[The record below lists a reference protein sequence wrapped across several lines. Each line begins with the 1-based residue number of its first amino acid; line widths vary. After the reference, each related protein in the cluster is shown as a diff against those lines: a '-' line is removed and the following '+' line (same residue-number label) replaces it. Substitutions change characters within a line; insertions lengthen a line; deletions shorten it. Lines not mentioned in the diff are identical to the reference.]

1 MTLPDDSVIKALA
14 PALVDGL
21 HQIGTISQSHAVFAT
36 EALAAISVIYETLRA
51 GLTGELSPEA
61 VTGAIGALKAELAAN
76 NAVADKIV
84 HDRFDGVKP

>member
-1 MTLPDDSVIKALA
+1 M
-14 PALVDGL
+14 
-21 HQIGTISQSHAVFAT
+21 
-36 EALAAISVIYETLRA
+36 IYETLRA

-84 HDRFDGVKP
+84 HDRFEGVKP